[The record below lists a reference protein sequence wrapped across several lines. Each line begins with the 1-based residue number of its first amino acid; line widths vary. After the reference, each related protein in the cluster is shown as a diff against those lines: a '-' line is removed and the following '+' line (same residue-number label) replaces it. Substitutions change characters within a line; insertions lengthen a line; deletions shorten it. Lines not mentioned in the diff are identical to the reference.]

1 MRLPVELVK
10 RIDRMAKLRDVA
22 RSVVVQEFISEAID
36 QQELTVK
43 AMTDPLVSQALM
55 QAFARPEVLRALGS
69 VMREDLTDDQ
79 LSLFAAVTTGAAAAA
94 RSVDASRKTKEAPL
108 VSEQGHRN
116 TKPAVSRTSRVS
128 AQGRDSK
135 PAGQSTPTP
144 ARKRNR
150 QPLGSEDGA

>member
-1 MRLPVELVK
+1 MSRTHLISMRLPVELVK

-94 RSVDASRKTKEAPL
+94 QAADSRKTKEAPP
-108 VSEQGHRN
+108 VSEQGQRN
-116 TKPAVSRTSRVS
+116 AKPAVSRASRES
-128 AQGRDSK
+128 RQGSDSK
-135 PAGQSTPTP
+135 PAGLSTPTP
-144 ARKRNR
+144 ARKGKR
-150 QPLGSEDGA
+150 